1 MYLFNGFTRKANE
14 AINLGIDKAGEL
26 GHSFIGTEHLLYGLA
41 AQNDGTAAALFKCRV
56 TELVRRRP
64 VK

>member
-14 AINLGIDKAGEL
+14 AINLGIQKAGEL

-41 AQNDGTAAALFKCRV
+41 AQNDGTAAALLNK
-56 TELVRRRP
+56 
-64 VK
+64 